1 MDFSLNNH
9 AFTCEII
16 CTGNEIISGRVAD
29 ENARYAAARLHEAGL
44 TVQAITF
51 LGDNAPLLQ
60 DTLARGLSRSRFVI
74 VTGGLGPTEDDITAE
89 AAASVLHL
97 PLHQDESLLQRLRE
111 CFEQRGLPW
120 EDRFA
125 RLALIPHGA
134 CILDPQ
140 ATACG
145 FFLQHQGTW
154 LYFLPGVPREMRLLF
169 DNYVLPSLLQVA
181 AGGEAVCQ
189 RTLRFFGL
197 HETELETLIH
207 GLCRFHEGLC
217 VGYYPNF
224 PENHLTLTVRGPGS
238 QVLEATLDE
247 VTRDLAT
254 QTGDAYLGTTT
265 LEENVG
271 QLLRARQLTLAVAE
285 SCSGGLICHRL
296 TNVPGSSDYF
306 LGGLVTYSNQAKIDL
321 LQVPATTLQAHGA
334 VSAPTAQAMAQG
346 AAARFHADLA
356 LAVTGI
362 AGPTGGSP
370 EKPVGTV
377 FMGLASPHG
386 VQTRHCL
393 FYGSREEIKILTAQ
407 TALDWL
413 RLELQGAGKREKGEG
428 EKI

>member
-1 MDFSLNNH
+1 MDFSLN
-9 AFTCEII
+9 AQEFTGEII

-29 ENARYAAARLHEAGL
+29 LNARYAAARLHEAGL
-44 TVQAITF
+44 KIQSITF
-51 LGDNAPLLQ
+51 LGDNADQ
-60 DTLARGLSRSRFVI
+60 FQETLARGLDRSRFII
-74 VTGGLGPTEDDITAE
+74 VTGGLGPTEDDITAA
-89 AAASVLHL
+89 AAASVLNV
-97 PLHQDESLLQRLRE
+97 PLHEDESLLRCLRE
-111 CFEQRGLPW
+111 CFKKRGRPW

-125 RLALIPHGA
+125 RLAQVPQGA

-140 ATACG
+140 ASACG
-145 FFLQHQGTW
+145 FSLQHRDTW

-169 DNYVLPSLLQVA
+169 DTYVLPPLLQIA

-197 HETELETLIH
+197 HETELENLIH
-207 GLCRFHEGLC
+207 RLGRCHEGLC

-224 PENHLTLTVRGPGS
+224 PENHLTLTIRGPKP
-238 QVLEATLDE
+238 QALEAALDE
-247 VTRDLAT
+247 LTRHLAA
-254 QTGDAYLGTTT
+254 QSGDTYLGSVP

-271 QLLRARQLTLAVAE
+271 QLLRERRLTLAVAE

-296 TNVPGSSDYF
+296 TNVAGSSDYF

-321 LQVPATTLQAHGA
+321 LQVPSATLQAHGA
-334 VSAPTAQAMAQG
+334 VSAPTAQAMALG
-346 AAARFHADLA
+346 AAACFRADLA

-377 FMGLASPHG
+377 FMGLVSPQG
-386 VQTRHCL
+386 VKTRHCL

-413 RLELQGAGKREKGEG
+413 RLEIQGKRE
-428 EKI
+428 

>member
-1 MDFSLNNH
+1 MDRSLNH
-9 AFTCEII
+9 EKFTGEII

-29 ENARYAAARLHEAGL
+29 LNARYAAARLHEAGL
-44 TVQAITF
+44 TVQSLTF
-51 LGDNAPLLQ
+51 LGDNIPLLQ
-60 DTLARGLSRSRFVI
+60 DALARGLSRSRFII
-74 VTGGLGPTEDDITAE
+74 VTGGLGPTEDDVTAE
-89 AAASVLHL
+89 AASSVLQL

-111 CFEQRGLPW
+111 CFKQRGLPW

-125 RLALIPHGA
+125 RLALVPRGA
-134 CILDPQ
+134 SILDPQ

-145 FFLQHQGTW
+145 FYLQHQGTW
-154 LYFLPGVPREMRLLF
+154 LFFLPGVPREMRLLF
-169 DNYVLPSLLQVA
+169 DNYVLPSLLQAA

-197 HETELETLIH
+197 HETELEHLIQ
-207 GLCRFHEGLC
+207 GLCRLHQGLC

-224 PENHLTLTVRGPGS
+224 PENHLTLTLRGPRS
-238 QVLEATLDE
+238 QALEATLDQ
-247 VTRDLAT
+247 VTGDLAAR
-254 QTGDAYLGTTT
+254 TGAACLGTAA
-265 LEENVG
+265 LEEIVG
-271 QLLRARQLTLAVAE
+271 DMLRARQLSVAVAE

-306 LGGLVTYSNQAKIDL
+306 LGGLVTYSNQAKMDL
-321 LQVPATTLQAHGA
+321 LQVPAATLQAHGA

-346 AAARFHADLA
+346 AAARFRADLA

-386 VQTRHCL
+386 VKTRHCL

-413 RLELQGAGKREKGEG
+413 RLELQ
-428 EKI
+428 